1 MHLYPD
7 WQDIQVERTRTTV
20 SSWCSHLKGQE
31 INIAQM
37 CSVTHQFDFCRTC
50 FFFWLVGS
58 RLFCKV
64 LLDSIIGSRMTVHR
78 GAMVWTA
85 MDCYG
90 LLMLCGIRT
99 FRRTSLLP
107 RQLQK
112 KVRRGHGQPRAPRDP
127 RDECSHCGCDYK
139 KWRREL
145 SK

>member
-20 SSWCSHLKGQE
+20 SSWCSHRKGQE
-31 INIAQM
+31 INSAQ
-37 CSVTHQFDFCRTC
+37 SLTSLTFAEHVFL
-50 FFFWLVGS
+50 FWLVGS

-78 GAMVWTA
+78 GAMLWTA

-90 LLMLCGIRT
+90 LLVLCGIRT

-112 KVRRGHGQPRAPRDP
+112 KVRRGHGQPLAPRDP